1 MKEED
6 IKKNKKALTEE
17 ATKRIK
23 TGLFLSAFGEEKN
36 LKISNDEINRELSK
50 QMGMMPGQEK
60 IIQDY
65 YQKNPAA
72 LDSLR
77 GQIYEEK
84 IINEIK
90 KNAKSTN
97 KSISKL
103 EAEKILKEENER
115 NLKKQSKFLVKSEE
129 SKDTGKKGQDIKEK
143 KLSSKKASDT
153 KTNEKSSE
161 KKKKKTKKVSK
172 K

>member
-6 IKKNKKALTEE
+6 EKKIKIILTEE
-17 ATKRIK
+17 ASKRIK
-23 TGLFLSAFGEEKN
+23 TGLFLSEIGEEKN

-77 GQIYEEK
+77 G
-84 IINEIK
+84 
-90 KNAKSTN
+90 T
-97 KSISKL
+97 L
-103 EAEKILKEENER
+103 CR
-115 NLKKQSKFLVKSEE
+115 
-129 SKDTGKKGQDIKEK
+129 K
-143 KLSSKKASDT
+143 KL
-153 KTNEKSSE
+153 
-161 KKKKKTKKVSK
+161 
-172 K
+172 